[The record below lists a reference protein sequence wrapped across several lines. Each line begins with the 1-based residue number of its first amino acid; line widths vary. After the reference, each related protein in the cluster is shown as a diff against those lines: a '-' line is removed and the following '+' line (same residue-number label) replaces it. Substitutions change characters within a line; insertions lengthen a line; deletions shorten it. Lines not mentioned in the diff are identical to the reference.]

1 MSTGAHKE
9 EGNDLRASRGC
20 GNGNTAATISTPT
33 AVETFMLKSSED
45 LAEQNKVQ
53 KEQNKIQLMTLENDK
68 KVSVSANMMAKD
80 LLQTKLSGLH
90 AKADRLMQRMKM
102 VLTTSAEY
110 KVLSDK
116 LDELEEDIDEAEEER
131 KALVQRIFAEEEE

>member
-45 LAEQNKVQ
+45 LA
-53 KEQNKIQLMTLENDK
+53 EQNKIQLMTLENDK

-131 KALVQRIFAEEEE
+131 KALVQRIFAEEE